1 MATAKANKTAVKGA
15 ITPNIGVE
23 DGARQEIVEI
33 LNKRLADTFVLYV
46 KTLNYH
52 WNVTGIEFQQL
63 HGLFRGQYEAL
74 AESID
79 EIAERIRKL
88 GGFAIGT
95 LDEYKQNSA
104 IEEQPGRIPNAEAM
118 IRNLL
123 NDHETVIRQLRADAD
138 KTEELEDMAT
148 NDFLIGLVEEHETTA
163 WMLRAHLENA
173 TK

>member
-1 MATAKANKTAVKGA
+1 MATAKLNKTAVKGA

-23 DGARQEIVEI
+23 DDARQQIIDI

-63 HGLFRGQYEAL
+63 HGLFRGQYEEL
-74 AESID
+74 AETID
-79 EIAERIRKL
+79 DIAERVRQL
-88 GGFAIGT
+88 GGFAVGT
-95 LDEYKQNSA
+95 LDEFKQNSA
-104 IEEQPGRIPNAEAM
+104 VEEQPGRIPGAEAM

-123 NDHETVIRQLRADAD
+123 NDHEACIRQLRADAD
-138 KTEELEDMAT
+138 KTEALDDMAT
-148 NDFLIGLVEEHETTA
+148 NDFLIGLVEEHEKTA

>member
-1 MATAKANKTAVKGA
+1 MATAKVNKASVKGS

-23 DGARQEIVEI
+23 ESARLQIVDI

-63 HGLFRGQYEAL
+63 HGFFREQYEAL

-79 EIAERIRKL
+79 DIAERVRQV
-88 GGFAIGT
+88 GGFTIGT
-95 LDEYKQNSA
+95 LDEFKQNAA
-104 IEEQPGRIPNAEAM
+104 IDEQPGRIPAAEDM

-123 NDHETVIRQLRADAD
+123 SDREAMIRQLREDAD
-138 KTEELEDMAT
+138 KTDELGDMAT
-148 NDFLIGLVEEHETTA
+148 NDFLIGLVEENEKTA

-173 TK
+173 TR